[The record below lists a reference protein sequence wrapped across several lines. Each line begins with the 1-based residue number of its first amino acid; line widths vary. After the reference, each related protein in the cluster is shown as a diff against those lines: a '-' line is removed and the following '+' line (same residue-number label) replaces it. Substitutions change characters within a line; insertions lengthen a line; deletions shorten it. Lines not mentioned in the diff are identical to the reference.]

1 MIEYINFNGEII
13 EKDNFCLE
21 LSNRA
26 FRFGDSIFET
36 IRVFD
41 GEVIF
46 IDDHYSRLISS
57 LKIVKINIP
66 DYFTKDYLNSEII
79 NLLDSYNSFPNARV
93 RLTVF
98 RKSNSSIYFVDA
110 DTSFDFV
117 IEAGS
122 LENNNFGEVVDN
134 YEIDIFEDIKK
145 SKGILSQIKT
155 NNVLLHS
162 IAGSVAIEKSINNI
176 VLLNDDD
183 CITEAVN
190 ANIFIVKDENIYTPK
205 LTDGC
210 VEGIMRKKIIEIIE
224 TQTDLKI
231 QVKSIYKD
239 ELLNCDEVFITN
251 SIIGLQTV
259 DRFRNVVYSKKISTQ
274 IRQLLIRNINS
285 LLGQQAS

>member
-1 MIEYINFNGEII
+1 MTEYINFNGEII

-79 NLLDSYNSFPNARV
+79 KLLDSYSSFSNARV

-110 DTSFDFV
+110 NTSFDFV
-117 IEAGS
+117 IEAGA
-122 LENNNFGEVVDN
+122 LENNNFGEGVDN

-145 SKGILSQIKT
+145 STGILSQIKT

-162 IAGSVAIEKSINNI
+162 IAGSVVIEKSINNI
-176 VLLNDDD
+176 VLLNSDD

-190 ANIFIVKDENIYTPK
+190 ANVFIVKDENIYTPK

-224 TQTDLKI
+224 SQTDLKI
-231 QVKSIYKD
+231 QVKSIHKD

-285 LLGQQAS
+285 LLDQQAS

>member
-1 MIEYINFNGEII
+1 MKEYINFNGEII

-122 LENNNFGEVVDN
+122 LENNNFGEGVDN

>member
-1 MIEYINFNGEII
+1 MTEYINFNGEII

-66 DYFTKDYLNSEII
+66 DSFTKDYLNSEII
-79 NLLDSYNSFPNARV
+79 KLLDSYSSFSNARV

-110 DTSFDFV
+110 NTSFDFV

-122 LENNNFGEVVDN
+122 LENNNFGEGVDN

-145 SKGILSQIKT
+145 STGILSQIKT

-162 IAGSVAIEKSINNI
+162 IAGSVVIEKSINNI
-176 VLLNDDD
+176 VLLNSDD

-190 ANIFIVKDENIYTPK
+190 ANVFIVKDENIYTPK

-224 TQTDLKI
+224 SQTDLKI
-231 QVKSIYKD
+231 QVKSIHKD

-285 LLGQQAS
+285 LRGQQVS